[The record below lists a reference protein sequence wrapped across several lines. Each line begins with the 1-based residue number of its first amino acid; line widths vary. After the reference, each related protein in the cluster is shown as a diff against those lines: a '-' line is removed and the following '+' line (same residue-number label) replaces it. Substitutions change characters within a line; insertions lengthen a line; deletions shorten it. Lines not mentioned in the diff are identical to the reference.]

1 MQLIRRLRTDESGAA
16 LVTALLCTMVMLAL
30 GLALLAIVDT
40 QANESTDEATR
51 DRGFNLA
58 ESVLTS
64 EAFVLGRNWPTSGLG
79 NCFGTGAGFGDTL
92 GAAPAAGDSA
102 QTLRLRDNLNVSYDD
117 DAYDGATW
125 QVNLC
130 DDDSP
135 SNVWDD
141 TLTNNHNYDANGNGK
156 LWVRTQSTVAGKTRA
171 LVGLVKVRQSTA
183 MNQKWGLVAGNVA
196 EDLGPTTSAI
206 TGNNLVTTLTSSLLT
221 TNPPVAADPDVPSP
235 GSGVTGLRCGLLDN
249 VAQVKTCVTGA
260 IGALSV
266 VPAVNT
272 LVTNGRFEQ
281 FPTQTSTSPVTI
293 GQMRK
298 EAIDDAT
305 YMATAPGADTV
316 AAAPS
321 CGIGYASD
329 ATKVVFIEKV
339 GTGDQYCYLDVS
351 TSKRWKALVVGSG
364 RIIIRGSNSITPYA
378 TTTSNRLTAV
388 VYALN
393 LQSNHA
399 SSSPAIDVV
408 RIERAARVVGAVHAD
423 GKNASVRIVNPD
435 FDTNALI
442 NAVLCDNAV
451 TCALAPTLTG
461 LIGALGLSGTIDA
474 LINGRCLVSLPL
486 VGCTVYLPG
495 QGLNE
500 VVGGI
505 TTQLTTY
512 GSAINSDTD
521 VINALTVFSSS
532 GVMPGTFRDLQAR

>member
-40 QANESTDEATR
+40 QASESTDEATR

-64 EAFVLGRNWPTSGLG
+64 EAFVLGRNWPTTGVG
-79 NCFGTGAGFGDTL
+79 NCFQTGAGFGDTI

-102 QTLRLRDNLNVSYDD
+102 QTLRLRDNLNVSYQD

-130 DDDSP
+130 DDTAP
-135 SNVWDD
+135 SNVWSDA
-141 TLTNNHNYDANGNGK
+141 LQNNHNYDANANGK
-156 LWVRTQSTVAGKTRA
+156 LWVRSQATVNGKTRA
-171 LVGLVKVRQSTA
+171 LVGLVKVRQTAA
-183 MNQKWGLVAGNVA
+183 MNQKWGLVAGSVA
-196 EDLGPTTSAI
+196 EDLGPATSAI
-206 TGNNLVTTLTSSLLT
+206 TGNNLVTTLTGNLLT

-249 VAQVKTCVTGA
+249 VDQVKTCVTGA

-305 YMATAPGADTV
+305 YMATAPGASTV

-321 CGIGYASD
+321 CGISYASD
-329 ATKVVFIEKV
+329 ASKVVFIEKV
-339 GTGDQYCYLDVS
+339 GTGDQYCVLDVTS
-351 TSKRWKALVVGSG
+351 SKRWKALVIGSG
-364 RIIIRGSNSITPYA
+364 RIIIRGSNSITPYS

-393 LQSNHA
+393 LQSDHA
-399 SSSPAIDVV
+399 VASPQIDVV
-408 RIERAARVVGAVHAD
+408 RIDRGARVVGAVHAD
-423 GKNASVRIVNPD
+423 GKNAAVRIVNPD

-451 TCALAPTLTG
+451 TCSLAPTLIG
-461 LIGALGLSGTIDA
+461 LVGTLGLSGTVDA

-486 VGCTVYLPG
+486 LGCTVYLPG

-505 TTQLTTY
+505 TTQLTAY
-512 GSAINSDTD
+512 GSAINADTD

-532 GVMPGTFRDLQAR
+532 GVMPGTFRDLQPR

>member
-64 EAFVLGRNWPTSGLG
+64 EAFVLGRNWPTSGVG
-79 NCFGTGAGFGDTL
+79 NCFDSGAGFGDTV
-92 GAAPAAGDSA
+92 GATATAGASA
-102 QTLRLRDNLNVSYDD
+102 QTLRLRDNLNVSYED

-135 SNVWDD
+135 SNVWND

-156 LWVRTQSTVAGKTRA
+156 LWVRSQATVAGKTRA
-171 LVGLVKVRQSTA
+171 LVGLVKVRRSTA

-196 EDLGPTTSAI
+196 EDLGPATSAI
-206 TGNNLVTTLTSSLLT
+206 TSNNLVTTLTQNLLT

-249 VAQVKTCVTGA
+249 ISQVKTCVTGA

-281 FPTQTSTSPVTI
+281 FPTQTSTSPIAI

-305 YMATAPGADTV
+305 YMATAPGASTV

-329 ATKVVFIEKV
+329 ASKVVFIEKV

-351 TSKRWKALVVGSG
+351 SSRRWKALVIGSG
-364 RIIIRGSNSITPYA
+364 RIIIRGSNSITPYS

-399 SSSPAIDVV
+399 SASPAIDVV

-451 TCALAPTLTG
+451 TCGLAPTLTG
-461 LIGALGLSGTIDA
+461 LLGTLGLSGTIDA

-486 VGCTVYLPG
+486 LGCTVSLPG

-512 GSAINSDTD
+512 GSAINADTD
-521 VINALTVFSSS
+521 VINALVVYSSS
-532 GVMPGTFRDLQAR
+532 GVMPGTFRDLQVR

>member
-1 MQLIRRLRTDESGAA
+1 MQLIRRLRNDESGAA

-40 QANESTDEATR
+40 QANESTDEAAR

-64 EAFVLGRNWPTSGLG
+64 EAFVLGRNWPLSGVG
-79 NCFGTGAGFGDTL
+79 NCFQSGAGFGDTI
-92 GAAPAAGDSA
+92 GAAPAPGDSA
-102 QTLRLRDNLNVSYDD
+102 QTVRLRDNLNASYDD
-117 DAYDGATW
+117 AAYDGATW

-130 DDDSP
+130 DDTDLST
-135 SNVWDD
+135 VWNDA
-141 TLTNNHNYDANGNGK
+141 LQNNHNYDANGNGK
-156 LWVRTQSTVAGKTRA
+156 LWVRSQATVAGKTRA
-171 LVGLVKVRQSTA
+171 IVGLVKVRQTAA

-196 EDLGPTTSAI
+196 EDLGPATSAI
-206 TGNNLVTTLTSSLLT
+206 TGNNLVTTLTNNLLT

-249 VAQVKTCVTGA
+249 VSQVKTCVTGA

-305 YMATAPGADTV
+305 YMATAPGASTV
-316 AAAPS
+316 GAAPS
-321 CGIGYASD
+321 CGISYASD
-329 ATKVVFIEKV
+329 ASKLVFIEKV
-339 GTGDQYCYLDVS
+339 GTGDQYCYLDVTS
-351 TSKRWKALVVGSG
+351 SKRWKALVVGSG
-364 RIIIRGSNSITPYA
+364 RIIIRGSNSITPYT

-393 LQSNHA
+393 LQSDHA
-399 SSSPAIDVV
+399 VSSPQIDVV
-408 RIERAARVVGAVHAD
+408 RIERGARVVGAVHAD
-423 GKNASVRIVNPD
+423 GKNAAVRIVNPD

-442 NAVLCDNAV
+442 NAVLCDSAV
-451 TCALAPTLTG
+451 TCSLAPTLTG
-461 LIGALGLSGTIDA
+461 LIGTLGLSGTIDA

-505 TTQLTTY
+505 TTQLTAY

-521 VINALTVFSSS
+521 VINALTVYSSS
-532 GVMPGTFRDLQAR
+532 GVMSGTFRDLQPR

>member
-1 MQLIRRLRTDESGAA
+1 MQLIRRLRNDERGAA

-40 QANESTDEATR
+40 QANESTDEAAR

-79 NCFGTGAGFGDTL
+79 NCFQSGAGFGDTI

-102 QTLRLRDNLNVSYDD
+102 QTLRLRNNLNVSYDD

-130 DDDSP
+130 DDLAP
-135 SNVWDD
+135 STVWNDA
-141 TLTNNHNYDANGNGK
+141 LQNNHNYDANANGR
-156 LWVRTQSTVAGKTRA
+156 LWVRSQATVAGKTRV
-171 LVGLVKVRQSTA
+171 LVGLVKVRQTAA
-183 MNQKWGLVAGNVA
+183 MNQKWGLVAGSVA
-196 EDLGPTTSAI
+196 EDLGPATSAI
-206 TGNNLVTTLTSSLLT
+206 TGNDLVTTLTDGLLT

-249 VAQVKTCVTGA
+249 LAQVKTCVTGA

-316 AAAPS
+316 GTAPS

-329 ATKVVFIEKV
+329 ASKVVFIEKV

-351 TSKRWKALVVGSG
+351 ASKRWKALVIGRG
-364 RIIIRGSNSITPYA
+364 RIIIRGSDSITPYS

-393 LQSNHA
+393 LQSDHA
-399 SSSPAIDVV
+399 SASPAIDVV
-408 RIERAARVVGAVHAD
+408 RIEKGARVVGAVHAD

-435 FDTNALI
+435 FDTKALI
-442 NAVLCDNAV
+442 NAVLCDDAV
-451 TCALAPTLTG
+451 TCSLAPTLIG
-461 LIGALGLSGTIDA
+461 LIGTLGLSGTIDA
-474 LINGRCLVSLPL
+474 LINGGCLASLPL
-486 VGCTVYLPG
+486 LGCTVYLPG
-495 QGLNE
+495 QGLDE

-512 GSAINSDTD
+512 GSAINADTD
-521 VINALTVFSSS
+521 VINALTVYSSS
-532 GVMPGTFRDLQAR
+532 GVMPGTFRDLQVR

>member
-16 LVTALLCTMVMLAL
+16 LITALLCTMVMLAL

-64 EAFVLGRNWPTSGLG
+64 EAFVLGRNWPTSGVG
-79 NCFGTGAGFGDTL
+79 NCFQSGAGFGDTI
-92 GAAPAAGDSA
+92 GATATAGVSA

-130 DDDSP
+130 DDSSP
-135 SNVWDD
+135 STVWSDV
-141 TLTNNHNYDANGNGK
+141 LQNNHNYDANGNGK
-156 LWVRTQSTVAGKTRA
+156 LWVRTQATVNGKTRA
-171 LVGLVKVRQSTA
+171 LVGLVKVRQNTA
-183 MNQKWGLVAGNVA
+183 MSQKWGLVAGNVA

-206 TGNNLVTTLTSSLLT
+206 TSSGVVTSLTSTLLT

-249 VAQVKTCVTGA
+249 IAQVKTCVTGA

-281 FPTQTSTSPVTI
+281 FPTQTSTSPVVI

-305 YMATAPGADTV
+305 YMATAPGATTV
-316 AAAPS
+316 ASAPS
-321 CGIGYASD
+321 CGISYASD
-329 ATKVVFIEKV
+329 ASKVVFIEKV
-339 GTGDQYCYLDVS
+339 GTGDQYCYLDVTS
-351 TSKRWKALVVGSG
+351 SKRWKALVVGSG
-364 RIIIRGSNSITPYA
+364 RIIIRGSNSITPYS

-399 SSSPAIDVV
+399 SAASPIDVV

-435 FDTNALI
+435 FDTNALL
-442 NAVLCDNAV
+442 NAVLCDNAL
-451 TCALAPTLTG
+451 TCALAPTVTG
-461 LIGALGLSGTIDA
+461 LLGTLGLSGTIDA
-474 LINGRCLVSLPL
+474 LINGRCLVSVL
-486 VGCTVYLPG
+486 GICTVSLPA

-505 TTQLTTY
+505 TSQLTTY
-512 GSAINSDTD
+512 GSAINADTD
-521 VINALTVFSSS
+521 VINALTVFSTS
-532 GVMPGTFRDLQAR
+532 GVVPGTFRDLQAR

>member
-64 EAFVLGRNWPTSGLG
+64 EAFVLGRNWPTAGVG
-79 NCFGTGAGFGDTL
+79 NCFASGAGFGDTI

-102 QTLRLRDNLNVSYDD
+102 QTLRLRDNLNVSYGD

-130 DDDSP
+130 DDTGGAS
-135 SNVWDD
+135 VWTDA
-141 TLTNNHNYDANGNGK
+141 LQNNHNYDANGNGK
-156 LWVRTQSTVAGKTRA
+156 LWVRSQATVAGKTRA
-171 LVGLVKVRQSTA
+171 LVGLVKVRQTSA
-183 MNQKWGLVAGNVA
+183 MNQTWGLVAGNVA
-196 EDLGPTTSAI
+196 EDLGPATSAI

-281 FPTQTSTSPVTI
+281 FPTKTSTSPVTI

-305 YMATAPGADTV
+305 YMATAPGASTV
-316 AAAPS
+316 GAAPS
-321 CGIGYASD
+321 CAIGYASD

-351 TSKRWKALVVGSG
+351 SSKRWKALVVGSG
-364 RIIIRGSNSITPYA
+364 RIIIRGSDSITPYA

-393 LQSNHA
+393 LQSDHA
-399 SSSPAIDVV
+399 VASPQIDVV
-408 RIERAARVVGAVHAD
+408 RIEKGARVVGAVHAD
-423 GKNASVRIVNPD
+423 GKNAAVRIVNPD
-435 FDTNALI
+435 FNTNALI

-461 LIGALGLSGTIDA
+461 LIGALGLSGTVDA

-486 VGCTVYLPG
+486 LGCTVYLPG

-505 TTQLTTY
+505 TTQLTAY
-512 GSAINSDTD
+512 GSAINADTD

>member
-64 EAFVLGRNWPTSGLG
+64 EAFVLGRNWPTTGVG
-79 NCFGTGAGFGDTL
+79 NCFASGAGFGDTI
-92 GAAPAAGDSA
+92 GATATSGVSA
-102 QTLRLRDNLNVSYDD
+102 QTLRLRDNLNVSYAD
-117 DAYDGATW
+117 DAYDAATW

-130 DDDSP
+130 DDSSS
-135 SNVWDD
+135 SNVWSDA
-141 TLTNNHNYDANGNGK
+141 LQNNHNYDANANGK
-156 LWVRTQSTVAGKTRA
+156 LWVRTQATVAGKTRA

-281 FPTQTSTSPVTI
+281 FPTQTSTSPVAI

-305 YMATAPGADTV
+305 YMATAPGASTV

-321 CGIGYASD
+321 CGISYASD
-329 ATKVVFIEKV
+329 ASKVVFIEKV

-351 TSKRWKALVVGSG
+351 TSKRWKALVIGSG
-364 RIIIRGSNSITPYA
+364 RIIIRGSNSITPYS

-399 SSSPAIDVV
+399 SASPAIDVV

-435 FDTNALI
+435 FDTSALI

-451 TCALAPTLTG
+451 TCALAPTVTG
-461 LIGALGLSGTIDA
+461 LLTTLGLSGTIDA

-486 VGCTVYLPG
+486 LGCTVSLPG

-512 GSAINSDTD
+512 GSAINADTD
-521 VINALTVFSSS
+521 VINALTVFGSS
-532 GVMPGTFRDLQAR
+532 GVMPGTFRDLQVR